1 MRDTKGGLVTE
12 QRERLD
18 DAVLMALQTEEGPP
32 AQECHGPQKLKSQ
45 ETGSVLWPPEGSS
58 PADPF

>member
-32 AQECHGPQKLKSQ
+32 AQECPR
-45 ETGSVLWPPEGSS
+45 PPETEEPGNRLCPVASGRKQ
-58 PADPF
+58 PC